1 MRFQVKRLQIT
12 IISRYHYDTMQDKN
26 ESSASTAKHWLF
38 RLSGLYYILA
48 SVGLGIGAM
57 LMPRMLD
64 VVIKNNLTSRSDLP
78 TLAKWCMDNRGLL
91 ALLALPTL
99 VCGIV
104 LMLNP
109 KRKWLMSILGL
120 IAMMLPLAAI
130 LYCFIA
136 AMSQLYNPPPL

>member
-1 MRFQVKRLQIT
+1 
-12 IISRYHYDTMQDKN
+12 MQDKN
-26 ESSASTAKHWLF
+26 ESQASTAKSWLF
-38 RLSGLYYILA
+38 RFSGLYYIIA
-48 SVGLGIGAM
+48 AVGLGIGAM
-57 LMPRMLD
+57 LMPRLLD
-64 VVIKNNLTSRSDLP
+64 VVIKNDLTSRSNLSGM
-78 TLAKWCMDNRGLL
+78 ARWCMDNRSLL
-91 ALLALPTL
+91 PLLALPTL

-136 AMSQLYNPPPL
+136 AASQLYNLPPL

>member
-1 MRFQVKRLQIT
+1 M
-12 IISRYHYDTMQDKN
+12 HDKN
-26 ESSASTAKHWLF
+26 ESSASNVKSWLF
-38 RLSGLYYILA
+38 RLSGLYYVLA
-48 SVGLGIGAM
+48 SVGLGIGAT

-78 TLAKWCMDNRGLL
+78 TMAKWCMDNRSLL

>member
-1 MRFQVKRLQIT
+1 
-12 IISRYHYDTMQDKN
+12 MQDKN
-26 ESSASTAKHWLF
+26 ESSASTAKRWLF
-38 RLSGLYYILA
+38 RFSGLYYIIA
-48 SVGLGIGAM
+48 SVVLGIGAM
-57 LMPRMLD
+57 FMPRMLD
-64 VVIKNNLTSRSDLP
+64 VVIKSNLASPSDLP
-78 TLAKWCMDNRGLL
+78 NLAKWCMDNRGLL
-91 ALLALPTL
+91 PLLAFPTL

-120 IAMMLPLAAI
+120 IAMMLPLTAI

>member
-1 MRFQVKRLQIT
+1 
-12 IISRYHYDTMQDKN
+12 MQDKI
-26 ESSASTAKHWLF
+26 ESSASSAKRWLF
-38 RLSGLYYILA
+38 RLSGLYYVIA
-48 SVGLGIGAM
+48 SVVLGIGAM
-57 LMPRMLD
+57 FMPRMLD
-64 VVIKNNLTSRSDLP
+64 VVIKNNLASPSDLP
-78 TLAKWCMDNRGLL
+78 NLAKWCMDNRGLL
-91 ALLALPTL
+91 PLLALPTL
-99 VCGIV
+99 VCGMV

>member
-1 MRFQVKRLQIT
+1 
-12 IISRYHYDTMQDKN
+12 MQDKN
-26 ESSASTAKHWLF
+26 ESPASTAKRWLF

-64 VVIKNNLTSRSDLP
+64 VVIRNDLASPSDLP
-78 TLAKWCMDNRGLL
+78 GLAKWCMDNRSLL
-91 ALLALPTL
+91 PLLALPTL

-109 KRKWLMSILGL
+109 KRKWLMSMLGL

-136 AMSQLYNPPPL
+136 AASQLYNPPPL